1 MNITYFNALVQF
13 RTSAKLL
20 KVERHQKFI
29 TKKLVHI
36 CLQNTIIKFYRKSTL
51 ELNLLNSKL
60 NHKIFLIKVNSSYV
74 SLFL

>member
-13 RTSAKLL
+13 RTSAKCL
-20 KVERHQKFI
+20 KVERQKNSLL
-29 TKKLVHI
+29 KKLVHI
-36 CLQNTIIKFYRKSTL
+36 CLQNMIIKFYRKSTL

-60 NHKIFLIKVNSSYV
+60 NHKIFSIKVNSNCV